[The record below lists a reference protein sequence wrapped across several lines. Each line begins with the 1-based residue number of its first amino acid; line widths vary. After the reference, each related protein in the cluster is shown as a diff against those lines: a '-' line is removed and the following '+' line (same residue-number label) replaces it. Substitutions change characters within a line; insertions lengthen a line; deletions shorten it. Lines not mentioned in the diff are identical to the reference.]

1 MRVDGAAHHN
11 WQAQQAPGQTKAKQ
25 DEVYEA
31 AQVAEQPEA
40 APGYEGRAKGVIRNL
55 MEGHFKGV
63 AGVRLRINFHEELT
77 GLEQGQVAE
86 AIAPQS
92 DSLQD
97 LAADLEEL
105 QALAEGSEDLAESGF
120 GADIQQLL
128 DRVSLFLGDEGLSAE
143 QARAAAGEL
152 QEAFDRLSV
161 FLGDLLAPAEE
172 PVKEELIAE
181 AAPPEE
187 PKPAAAPSEEPVGDE
202 PAAALEEEP
211 VLAAVT
217 GEEPAEEAPE
227 EPDPF
232 MDKVKAFL
240 DKWSAVLP
248 ELVTELQEGLA
259 GVATLP
265 PLSEPSGKGGAYA
278 KFVAIY
284 ETLYHQ
290 AATPVAEE
298 KPEGIEVVA

>member
-11 WQAQQAPGQTKAKQ
+11 WQAQQAPGQAKAKQ

-31 AQVAEQPEA
+31 VPVAKQPEA
-40 APGYEGRAKGVIRNL
+40 APEYEGRAKGVIRNL

-63 AGVRLRINFHEELT
+63 ADVRLRINFHEELT
-77 GLEQGQVAE
+77 GLEQSRVAE
-86 AIAPQS
+86 AIAPQNE
-92 DSLQD
+92 SLQD

-105 QALAEGSEDLAESGF
+105 RALAADSEELAEAGF
-120 GADIQQLL
+120 GDEVQQLL
-128 DRVSLFLGDEGLSAE
+128 DRISLFLGEDGLSAE
-143 QARAAAGEL
+143 QAQTAAGEL
-152 QEAFDRLSV
+152 REAFDRLSV

-172 PVKEELIAE
+172 PVEEALLAE
-181 AAPPEE
+181 AAPAEEPEPAAAPPEE
-187 PKPAAAPSEEPVGDE
+187 AAGEEPAPAVEEEPLLAAAP
-202 PAAALEEEP
+202 
-211 VLAAVT
+211 

-232 MDKVKAFL
+232 MDTVKAFL
-240 DKWSAVLP
+240 DRWSAVLP
-248 ELVTELQEGLA
+248 ALVTELQEGLA

-265 PLSEPSGKGGAYA
+265 PLSEPSGNGGAYA

-298 KPEGIEVVA
+298 EPYGIEVVA